1 MEVELSK
8 SECFEQ
14 LRYREIHISR
24 VHCRHSDTS
33 QQFLLSSI
41 QLSVLS
47 NPKFIVPA
55 SSDTRDETRQ
65 SPCEPSSCRHHNDDD
80 NIPLPTHP
88 PPPHPRNSKCSS
100 EIQPPKSWTES
111 RENLRDN
118 PHISMVISSIVS
130 SSIPPIL
137 KTLKNSRKT

>member
-88 PPPHPRNSKCSS
+88 PPPTPETPNAA
-100 EIQPPKSWTES
+100 PKS
-111 RENLRDN
+111 NLRSLGQKAGKTSGTTL
-118 PHISMVISSIVS
+118 ISAWSSAAS
-130 SSIPPIL
+130 SAAASPR
-137 KTLKNSRKT
+137 S